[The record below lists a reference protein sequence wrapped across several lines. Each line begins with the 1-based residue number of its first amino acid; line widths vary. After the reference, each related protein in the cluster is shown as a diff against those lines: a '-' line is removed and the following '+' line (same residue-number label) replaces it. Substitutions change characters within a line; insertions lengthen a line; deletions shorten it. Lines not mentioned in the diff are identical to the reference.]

1 MTNLWGSLSHVQRIK
16 EVTEKIGDLIDKTV
30 EDSKENA
37 NPIAFD
43 RGNESLHREDV
54 VNAAMTFVIHLCPYI
69 CFYGARTSKSY
80 WKDTG
85 MPSFVTMADA
95 MAWTYDHSA
104 ILSP

>member
-1 MTNLWGSLSHVQRIK
+1 MGFTFTQLIK

-54 VNAAMTFVIHLCPYI
+54 VNAAACHALMPVHL
-69 CFYGARTSKSY
+69 FLRART
-80 WKDTG
+80 
-85 MPSFVTMADA
+85 
-95 MAWTYDHSA
+95 
-104 ILSP
+104 